1 MPDTVNFVV
10 VNFAHNCQNV
20 IKNRENVD
28 VYIKC
33 NANFFRKDVTSSVG
47 NVKRPSLSLNTYFPR
62 ECTSHFATCS
72 AVSYKALSGKKATLR
87 SYYNAR
93 GTAWFEVAKC
103 FIKALTFQDGNFS
116 FPKAGNPNSH

>member
-1 MPDTVNFVV
+1 MLTFML
-10 VNFAHNCQNV
+10 
-20 IKNRENVD
+20 
-28 VYIKC
+28 
-33 NANFFRKDVTSSVG
+33 NANFFRKDETSSLWVM
-47 NVKRPSLSLNTYFPR
+47 LNYLPPKYIYLAR

-93 GTAWFEVAKC
+93 GAAWFEVAKC

-116 FPKAGNPNSH
+116 FPKAENPNSH